1 MKVRPEITQP
11 AAVAPSNIAFNEPE
25 TVSFLK
31 RTSLSS
37 SGPFSFKALNT
48 DTIESWS
55 NGQLVKSTPVFNLPV
70 KRRVLKAVVS
80 LNISFVVVKE
90 DTFNFN
96 AFKA

>member
-11 AAVAPSNIAFNEPE
+11 AVVAPSKVAFNVPA

-37 SGPFSFKALNT
+37 SGPLSFNAANT
-48 DTIESWS
+48 DAIESWS
-55 NGQLVKSTPVFNLPV
+55 NGQLLKSTPVFNLPV
-70 KRRVLKAVVS
+70 TRRVLKAVAS

-90 DTFNFN
+90 DTSNFN